1 MIQVLRLFGVFLF
14 LEITVITTAL
24 ITSTRPPL
32 LPRAFHLRSSNE
44 NGGRTVLEEEI
55 HQGLQ
60 RARAILEKSKAKLA
74 AREALPFFAQPQEP
88 PPVSRAGVVK
98 AVHPVSGLIQADGE
112 KMAAISEQEA
122 WEFRSLVEVFNENEM
137 TEEEDRYSL
146 ASQQLAKRDVA
157 ESIFQLRKE
166 LQTEDYR
173 RIFDT
178 NNRFIGE
185 DN

>member
-1 MIQVLRLFGVFLF
+1 MVWKSPFVRN
-14 LEITVITTAL
+14 
-24 ITSTRPPL
+24 
-32 LPRAFHLRSSNE
+32 SSNSD
-44 NGGRTVLEEEI
+44 NGAALEEEI
-55 HQGLQ
+55 NQGL
-60 RARAILEKSKAKLA
+60 RKARAVLEKSKAKLA
-74 AREALPFFAQPQEP
+74 AREGPAPALPFFAQPQEP
-88 PPVSRAGVVK
+88 PKRSRAGVVK

-112 KMAAISEQEA
+112 KMAEISEQEA
-122 WEFRSLVEVFNENEM
+122 WEFRSLVEVFENEM